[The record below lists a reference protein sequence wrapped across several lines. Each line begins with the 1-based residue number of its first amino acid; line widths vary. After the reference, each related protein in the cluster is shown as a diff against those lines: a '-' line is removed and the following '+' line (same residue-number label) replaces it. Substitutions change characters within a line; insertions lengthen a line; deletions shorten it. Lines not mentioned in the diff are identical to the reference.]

1 MDTTPVYVLVT
12 LDFTPQG
19 DICRK
24 NVGVTFNIY
33 EAEAHSNKDVSN
45 EYDTFTVPATWR
57 DDAVISETASFLR
70 QAVEIVHADIERS
83 LA

>member
-12 LDFTPQG
+12 LDFTAQG

-24 NVGVTFNIY
+24 NVGVTFNIH

-45 EYDTFTVPATWR
+45 EYDTFPVPASWR
-57 DDAVISETASFLR
+57 EGAAISETVLFMRDAAEMV
-70 QAVEIVHADIERS
+70 QKDIERS